1 MTDLRTDPI
10 YKKASLLKREREKN
24 LVMILT
30 KKKKHVGLLMKELLA
45 AFSIQIYGFISV
57 NKDDNILR
65 SEPHHKKKHLKKQIT
80 IEKQHFQFKI
90 VN

>member
-1 MTDLRTDPI
+1 
-10 YKKASLLKREREKN
+10 
-24 LVMILT
+24 MILT

-65 SEPHHKKKHLKKQIT
+65 SETHHKKTFKK
-80 IEKQHFQFKI
+80 
-90 VN
+90 NNY

>member
-1 MTDLRTDPI
+1 MTDLRADPI
-10 YKKASLLKREREKN
+10 YRKASLLKREREKN

-65 SEPHHKKKHLKKQIT
+65 SEPHHKKNIKKT
-80 IEKQHFQFKI
+80 NNYERQHFQFKI